1 MTGEADLVT
10 TLLARA
16 AAEPHRVA
24 VRDHRGRSVTYGEL
38 GTDLTAVAAHLTT
51 HGLEPGD
58 GVLLA
63 VRPSPR
69 AVAAA
74 LGVVLAGGVVVVADP
89 GAGQALLDVRRRT
102 APVRA
107 AVADTVVHAATRRP
121 FSARPLGARPR
132 ARRHRPAPARG
143 AALGDPLGAPA
154 TVLDPAWGG

>member
-51 HGLEPGD
+51 HGLVRGD

-102 APVRA
+102 APVR
-107 AVADTVVHAATRRP
+107 RRP
-121 FSARPLGARPR
+121 RRTGAGYARASTCAPRPYHDASSRRARPVP
-132 ARRHRPAPARG
+132 PS
-143 AALGDPLGAPA
+143 
-154 TVLDPAWGG
+154 